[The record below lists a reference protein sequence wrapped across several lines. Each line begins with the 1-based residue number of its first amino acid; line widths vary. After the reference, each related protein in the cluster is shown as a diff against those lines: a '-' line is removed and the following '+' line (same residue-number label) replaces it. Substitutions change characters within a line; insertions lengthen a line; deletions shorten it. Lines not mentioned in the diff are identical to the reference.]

1 MTPKYRYEKISLWT
15 KNLAMK
21 KSRYEREI
29 SLWKILVMSK
39 KPRYEKISL

>member
-1 MTPKYRYEKISLWT
+1 MTPKSRYEKNSLWT

-29 SLWKILVMSK
+29 SLWKIIVMSK
-39 KPRYEKISL
+39 KSRYEKISL